1 MMPFYALFGAMIGSF
16 LNVCIYR
23 IPEGQSVITPGSEC
37 PNCNSKIRFYDNL
50 PIISY
55 LLLKGKCRSC
65 GQAVSLR
72 YPLVELLTA
81 GFTTAV
87 GTVFGMTA
95 LGGTYLVLIYILI
108 IITVI
113 DVDHMIIP
121 DRLVGLGLMTG
132 IAAILVGA
140 IEIGWKD
147 AFMGSLVYGG
157 FLYLAGVVGK
167 RIFKKEAMGMGDV
180 KLGIMM
186 GLFLGWKM
194 SVMSLYI
201 SFLVASAVG
210 LAAIA
215 IGKLSRGDKIP
226 FGPFLTVGTVIVI
239 FFWETILEFYFSF
252 LSQSLSI
259 S

>member
-1 MMPFYALFGAMIGSF
+1 MPFYALFGAIMGSF

-37 PNCNSKIRFYDNL
+37 PNCNSKLRFYDNL

-108 IITVI
+108 VITVI

-121 DRLVGLGLMTG
+121 DRLVGLGLITG
-132 IAAILVGA
+132 IAAIFVGA

-147 AFMGSLVYGG
+147 AFMGSFFYGG
-157 FLYLAGVVGK
+157 FLYLAGMLGK

-180 KLGIMM
+180 KLGVMM

-194 SVMSLYI
+194 SVMSLYL
-201 SFLVASAVG
+201 SFLVASIVG
-210 LAAIA
+210 LTAI
-215 IGKLSRGDKIP
+215 ITGQLSKGERIP
-226 FGPFLTVGTVIVI
+226 FGPFLAIGTVLAI
-239 FFWETILEFYFSF
+239 FFGQTILEIYLSF
-252 LSQSLSI
+252 MTQ
-259 S
+259 